1 MYLQNEMGRLE
12 YSFRF
17 GFLSD
22 RIAESL
28 SKYEKEAKKLSQDD
42 KKTLEE
48 GISFFEMVL
57 KGKAQ
62 ITTGVY
68 ESNALESLMTYNRS
82 LSIVLDMP
90 DISKEISVKRIEEIF
105 GELKGN
111 LCKIVEGKSVSPP
124 EIRRTKSFFD
134 CLREATLN
142 DSTTIINGLYESR
155 RSDRWELPPE
165 T

>member
-22 RIAESL
+22 RIVESL
-28 SKYEKEAKKLSQDD
+28 SKYEKEAAKMSQDD
-42 KKTLEE
+42 EKVLRE

-57 KGKAQ
+57 KGKEQ

-90 DISKEISVKRIEEIF
+90 DLPKEINAKKIEEIF
-105 GELKGN
+105 GELKEN
-111 LCKIVEGKSVSPP
+111 LCKIVEGKKVSPL
-124 EIRRTKSFFD
+124 EICKTKNFFNY
-134 CLREATLN
+134 LRESTLN

-155 RSDRWELPPE
+155 RSDRWELPLQ

>member
-1 MYLQNEMGRLE
+1 MHLQNEMSRLE

-22 RIAESL
+22 RIVESL
-28 SKYEKEAKKLSQDD
+28 SKYEKETTKLPEDD
-42 KKTLEE
+42 KKVLGE

-57 KGKAQ
+57 KGKEQ

-90 DISKEISVKRIEEIF
+90 DLPKEMNAEKIEEIF
-105 GELKGN
+105 EELKES
-111 LCKIVEGKSVSPP
+111 LCKIVEGKKVSPL
-124 EIRRTKSFFD
+124 EIRKTRSFFN
-134 CLREATLN
+134 CLRESTLN

-155 RSDRWELPPE
+155 RSDRWELPLE